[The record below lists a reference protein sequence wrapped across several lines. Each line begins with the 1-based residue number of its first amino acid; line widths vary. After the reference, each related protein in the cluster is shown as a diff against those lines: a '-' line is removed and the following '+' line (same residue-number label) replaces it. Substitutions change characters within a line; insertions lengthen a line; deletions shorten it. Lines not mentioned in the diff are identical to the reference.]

1 MSKIIAA
8 GLIALAVFTA
18 LAHGGVEP
26 WSQFLF
32 VCGVGV
38 LTALWLIHA
47 ARQRKLALYLPATTW
62 PLLGLVLLGLVQ
74 SVTWQD
80 ADGYRQSLSW
90 DVETTRNTALWLA
103 CLLLCS
109 LLAANFLAHRERL
122 EKLAQFLTLF
132 GVLLATFAVIQY
144 FTWNDRFFWLRPT
157 SVAGAPF
164 GPFVNRN
171 HFAGYMELLLPW
183 PIALLLTRHRNSAE
197 KVFYGFAAFWIA
209 AVAIFSQSRGGLISI
224 VTQLIFLAAFAPG
237 LKNHDRAPR
246 GNNMLPAFALRAGA
260 VLAILLVTALGV
272 FWLGAERVVN
282 RLANAP
288 ELAAATTTVPLFQGG
303 RGELWRHSWDIF
315 RANPLTGVGLGAFE
329 TALPKYLQMPNPGV
343 VVSQTHNDYLQILTD
358 GGLIGALLA
367 VWFLF
372 VTVRGISVGLRVREP
387 FMQTVVLACGAGIC
401 GLLVHSLFDFNL
413 QLLSHALLFLS
424 FASLAVQLSEL
435 AKAWNLA
442 PVRHTAPGFVT
453 SFSGAE

>member
-1 MSKIIAA
+1 MRISLSKIIAA

-246 GNNMLPAFALRAGA
+246 SNMLPAFALRAGA
-260 VLAILLVTALGV
+260 VLAILLVTALG
-272 FWLGAERVVN
+272 GPAT
-282 RLANAP
+282 LAV
-288 ELAAATTTVPLFQGG
+288 T
-303 RGELWRHSWDIF
+303 
-315 RANPLTGVGLGAFE
+315 
-329 TALPKYLQMPNPGV
+329 
-343 VVSQTHNDYLQILTD
+343 VVSVLGTATIMPFCTAQ
-358 GGLIGALLA
+358 ALLLVEIA
-367 VWFLF
+367 SMPARP
-372 VTVRGISVGLRVREP
+372 TRYADAQPATPAASAGEASV
-387 FMQTVVLACGAGIC
+387 
-401 GLLVHSLFDFNL
+401 
-413 QLLSHALLFLS
+413 
-424 FASLAVQLSEL
+424 
-435 AKAWNLA
+435 
-442 PVRHTAPGFVT
+442 
-453 SFSGAE
+453 